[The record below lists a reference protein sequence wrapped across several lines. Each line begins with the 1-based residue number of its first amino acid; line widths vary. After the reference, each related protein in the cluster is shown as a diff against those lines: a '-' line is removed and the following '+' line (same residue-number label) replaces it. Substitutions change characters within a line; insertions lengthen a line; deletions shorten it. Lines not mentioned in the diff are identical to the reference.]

1 MSRIKVFARVRPSK
15 RPSGYFTF
23 QEEHNQ
29 LKFDVPL
36 SASAGLVNN
45 SKSEY
50 IFKFDGLL
58 DMGVSQEKVF
68 DTVAKDA
75 VLRYAQERRCHTAGR
90 ARHSRERAGT

>member
-1 MSRIKVFARVRPSK
+1 MSIKVFARVRPSK

-36 SASAGLVNN
+36 NKDAGLVNN
-45 SKSEY
+45 TKSEH

-58 DMGVSQEKVF
+58 DMGVSQEQVF
-68 DTVAKDA
+68 NMVAKDA
-75 VLRYAQERRCHTAGR
+75 VMRYGCT
-90 ARHSRERAGT
+90 